1 MQPHTLKT
9 LAGRLRQVANLYAS
23 REAAATAAG
32 VSRPQLSRYL
42 NGTTKIPL
50 VVAIRLAEPFRISID
65 WIASGRG
72 DMFANAAASQEMLAH
87 ARMARVTQDVDRLLQ
102 RDGLRLPPGRRRN
115 LVKAIVEME
124 DKDGSEGAEIDLDRY
139 SEVIRLVAK
148 G

>member
-1 MQPHTLKT
+1 MQPNSLKA
-9 LAGRLRQVANLYAS
+9 LAGRLRQVADLYPSRDAAS
-23 REAAATAAG
+23 AAAG

-50 VVAIRLAEPFRISID
+50 VVAVRLAEPFQISID

-72 DMFANAAASQEMLAH
+72 EMFGNADSPQEALAR
-87 ARMARVTQDVDRLLQ
+87 ARTTRITQNVDRLLR
-102 RDGLRLPPGRRRN
+102 RDGLSLPPERRRN

-124 DKDGSEGAEIDLDRY
+124 VRDGGDGAEIDLDRY